1 MAGPQNLHALRPE
14 DGGRKPALR
23 RPERVSSASCPLKR
37 ADAGDAQVSAM
48 ADSARFAFHRPEYA
62 AALQQGDSKL
72 ATLMGGARQTI
83 KAGAT
88 LIEAGSDHPFIYRL
102 VEGWLGRSRELP
114 DARRQFILMFL
125 PGDLF
130 GVKSMFMSRHPD
142 AVRAISDA
150 RVERIHYQA
159 LHDAYAADSDVASR
173 CLWQIMEEERR
184 LHSWV
189 VSLGQGTA
197 EERLARLLV
206 DFRGRL
212 ILSGTIPA
220 DTLQYELPLTQVQI
234 ADHLGLTSV
243 HVNRVLKSLR
253 DQGIVAVRDGSVA
266 IGDLAGLVRRASA
279 MLDPYELQTS
289 AYVGAAHRPRAGGSR

>member
-1 MAGPQNLHALRPE
+1 MSCRSERPAGGE
-14 DGGRKPALR
+14 
-23 RPERVSSASCPLKR
+23 
-37 ADAGDAQVSAM
+37 AQVTAM
-48 ADSARFAFHRPEYA
+48 ADSARFAFHRPEYF
-62 AALQQGDSKL
+62 AALEQGDSKL
-72 ATLMGGARQTI
+72 AALMGGARQTI

-102 VEGWLGRSRELP
+102 IEGWVGRSRELP

-142 AVRAISDA
+142 AVMAISQA
-150 RVERIHYQA
+150 RVERVHYRA
-159 LHDAYAADSDVASR
+159 LHVAYTADSDVASR

-197 EERLARLLV
+197 EERLARLLI

-212 ILSGTIPA
+212 ILSRSLPGDA
-220 DTLQYELPLTQVQI
+220 LQYDLPLTQIQI

-243 HVNRVLKSLR
+243 HVNRVLKSMR
-253 DQGIVAVRDGSVA
+253 DQGIVGVRDGRVA

-289 AYVGAAHRPRAGGSR
+289 AYVGIDRPRAGGSR